1 LRASGGHRGNLNA
14 PILLA
19 LLAAAAVGAWLA
31 WRSRRRARRTRLRAQ
46 ELPADAL
53 RLLDARL
60 PLHRHMPDALRG
72 ELHGCINVFLDEK
85 RFVGCGGFE
94 VTEEVRLTVAGW
106 ACLLLLG
113 GRSDYYPGFTT
124 ILIYPGAFIAPEV
137 VHDDLVEIHEA
148 HERSGESWPRGP
160 VVLSWEDV
168 EEGIAAAE
176 DGYNVVLHEFAH
188 KLDEENAGM
197 DGLPALDDPEQY
209 RRWAAVLGREYASLQ
224 QDVRRGR
231 YGVIDEYGI
240 ESPSEFFAVA
250 TEAFFVRPLDLEDE
264 HPELYAQMAAFYR
277 VDPARW
283 LGTV

>member
-1 LRASGGHRGNLNA
+1 LNA

-19 LLAAAAVGAWLA
+19 LLAAGAAGAWLA
-31 WRSRRRARRTRLRAQ
+31 WRGRRRARRARLRAQ
-46 ELPADAL
+46 PLPADAI

-60 PLHRHMPDALRG
+60 QLHRHMPEAQRR
-72 ELHGCINVFLDEK
+72 ELHGHINVFLDEK

-94 VTEEVRLTVAGW
+94 VTEEVRLTVAAW

-124 ILIYPGAFIAPEV
+124 ILVYPGAFIAPEV

-168 EEGIAAAE
+168 EEGAAAAE

-188 KLDEENAGM
+188 KLDEENEGM
-197 DGLPALDDPEQY
+197 DGLPVLDDPEQY
-209 RRWAAVLGREYASLQ
+209 RRWAAVLGREYASLKQ
-224 QDVRRGR
+224 AVRRGHH
-231 YGVIDEYGI
+231 GVLDDYGI

-264 HPELYAQMAAFYR
+264 HPELYAQMTAFYR

-283 LGTV
+283 LGSV